1 MPAIATQTT
10 TTRIKA
16 FAANNPAML
25 FVLCYFAFQV
35 FFLTMIS
42 NGAGVDD
49 AEQLAYVGALQ
60 WGYGGSQAP
69 LYTWINSIAGDFLG
83 ISLFTIYLVKFSMLA
98 SLFASVYF
106 GARLLGLSRM
116 VAAAG
121 MLGMFMLPQIS
132 WESQRTL
139 THSVGGTT
147 GCAWAFLAF
156 AWHMK
161 SRSWLSAALL
171 GLGIA
176 AGLLGKFNASFL
188 LIALILAGFS
198 IPNYRSVLLSRP
210 SLAAVLAF
218 AAAVTPTGL
227 WALAHTENL
236 LARSHKFEM
245 NAGGQLFISR
255 LHGEWKLFLNSVLFS
270 GVALAFFGIAWWRG
284 RGDRVTARSSW
295 TDGEKLVAR
304 IVWFALACVA
314 IGVLISGAAE
324 VKDRW
329 LQPILFLSPLYLAVL
344 LDRFIRS
351 DVPLKRFAVVGAICG
366 LIAIPGLAI
375 NMLYARDGDT
385 PSIGQL
391 DYAKLFAV
399 TRADG
404 DYRTVVSDG
413 PQFPGNLRL
422 YDTSLSP
429 VHIEMPNASARIKFP
444 ALFVWS
450 GNDLNPAVMALM
462 NAAGIATPPPTDVR
476 HISLGFKHYPERT
489 EGVSYVLVPGPA
501 KP

>member
-1 MPAIATQTT
+1 MPAISAQTPT
-10 TTRIKA
+10 SRIKIL
-16 FAANNPAML
+16 AASNTAML

-42 NGAGVDD
+42 NGAGIDD

-69 LYTWINSIAGDFLG
+69 LYTWINSIAGDLFG
-83 ISLFTIYLVKFSMLA
+83 ISLFTLYLVKFSMLA

-156 AWHMK
+156 AWHMR
-161 SRSWLSAALL
+161 SRSWYSAVLL

-176 AGLLGKFNASFL
+176 AGLLGKFNASFF
-188 LIALILAGFS
+188 LIALILAGLS
-198 IPNYRSVLLSRP
+198 IPAYRSVLVSRT
-210 SLAAVLAF
+210 SIAAVLTF
-218 AAAVTPTGL
+218 VVAVTPTAL
-227 WALAHTENL
+227 WALSHKENL

-245 NAGGQLFISR
+245 NAGGQLVISR

-270 GVALAFFGIAWWRG
+270 GVALSFYGIARWRS
-284 RGDRVTARSSW
+284 RAEAATARAVWS
-295 TDGEKLVAR
+295 DGEKLIAR
-304 IVWFALACVA
+304 VVLFGLAAVA
-314 IGVLISGAAE
+314 IGVLVSGAAE

-329 LQPILFLSPLYLAVL
+329 LQPVLFLSPLLLAVL
-344 LDRFIRS
+344 LERS
-351 DVPLKRFAVVGAICG
+351 IKSELPLKRFAVVGA
-366 LIAIPGLAI
+366 LLALVAIPGLAI
-375 NMLYARDGDT
+375 NILYAREGGV

-391 DYAKLFAV
+391 DYAKLFAA
-399 TRADG
+399 TRAEG
-404 DYRTVVSDG
+404 DYRTVASDG

-422 YDTSLSP
+422 YDTSLTP
-429 VHIEMPNASARIKFP
+429 VHMEMPNASARIKFP

-450 GNDLNPAVMALM
+450 GDGPNGAVIALM
-462 NAAGIATPPPTDVR
+462 QAAGVPTPPTNVKQ
-476 HISLGFKHYPERT
+476 IALSYKFYPGRT
-489 EGVSYVLVPGPA
+489 KVVSYVYVPAP
-501 KP
+501 

>member
-1 MPAIATQTT
+1 MPAISAQTP
-10 TTRIKA
+10 TTRIKS
-16 FAANNPAML
+16 FAASNPAML
-25 FVLCYFAFQV
+25 FVLCYFAFQI

-69 LYTWINSIAGDFLG
+69 LYTWINSIAGDVLG

-156 AWHMK
+156 AWHIK
-161 SRSWLSAALL
+161 SRSWHSAVLL

-176 AGLLGKFNASFL
+176 AGLLGKFNASFF
-188 LIALILAGFS
+188 LIALILAGLS
-198 IPNYRSVLLSRP
+198 IPSYRAVLLSRP
-210 SLAAVLAF
+210 TIVAVLAF
-218 AAAVTPTGL
+218 VVAVTPTGL

-236 LARSHKFEM
+236 LARTHKFEM
-245 NAGGQLFISR
+245 NAGGHFLFSR
-255 LHGEWKLFLNSVLFS
+255 LHGEWKVLLNSVLFS
-270 GVALAFFGIAWWRG
+270 GVALAFFGIAWWRS
-284 RGDRVTARSSW
+284 RRDRVTARSSA
-295 TDGEKLVAR
+295 TDGEKFVAR
-304 IVWFALACVA
+304 LIWFALACVA
-314 IGVLISGAAE
+314 VGVLISGAAE

-329 LQPILFLSPLYLAVL
+329 LQPVLFLSPLYLAVL

-351 DVPLKRFAVVGAICG
+351 DLPLKRFAVVGAICG
-366 LIAIPGLAI
+366 LIVIPGLAI
-375 NMLYARDGDT
+375 NMLYARDGED
-385 PSIGQL
+385 PYIGEL
-391 DYAKLFAV
+391 DYAKLFAT
-399 TRADG
+399 TRAEG
-404 DYRTVVSDG
+404 SYQSVVSDG

-422 YDTSLSP
+422 YDTSLTP
-429 VHIEMPNASARIKFP
+429 VHMEMPNASARIKFP
-444 ALFVWS
+444 ALFVWF
-450 GNDLNPAVMALM
+450 GEGLNPGVMALM
-462 NAAGIATPPPTDVR
+462 SAAGVPTPPTDVR
-476 HISLGFKHYPERT
+476 HISLNFRNYPDRNEA
-489 EGVSYVLVPGPA
+489 VSYVLVPGPA
-501 KP
+501 EP